1 MIRMERVNCILE
13 DTDFLK
19 YIAKT
24 KKLEEDRI
32 FCRHDLN
39 HLLDVCRISWI
50 LNLEE
55 ELLIDKEKV
64 YAAALLHDIGRWVE
78 YETGRDHAIVSG
90 ELAKNILDRCGFSDD
105 EKIDIIEA
113 IRNHRKKEHST
124 DLGRILYR
132 ADKLSRPCFN
142 CDAIGRC
149 KRFRNAQKQV
159 LLY

>member
-1 MIRMERVNCILE
+1 MERVNCILE
-13 DTDFLK
+13 DTGFLEH
-19 YIAKT
+19 IAKI
-24 KKLEEDRI
+24 KKLEKDRI

-39 HLLDVCRISWI
+39 HLLDVCRIAWI

-55 ELLIDKEKV
+55 KLLIDKDKV

-78 YETGRDHAIVSG
+78 YETGQDHAIISG
-90 ELAKNILDRCGFSDD
+90 ELAEDILDRCGFSES
-105 EKIDIIEA
+105 EKTDIIGA
-113 IRNHRKKEHST
+113 IKGHRKKEHST

-142 CDAIGRC
+142 CEAIDQC
-149 KRFRNAQKQV
+149 KKSQQARKQA

>member
-1 MIRMERVNCILE
+1 MERVNCILE
-13 DTDFLK
+13 DIDFLK
-19 YIAKT
+19 YVAKT

-32 FCRHDLN
+32 FCHHDLN

-55 ELLIDKEKV
+55 KLLIDKEKI

-78 YETGRDHAIVSG
+78 YETGQDHAIASG
-90 ELAKNILDRCGFSDD
+90 ELAESILDRCGFSDN
-105 EKIDIIEA
+105 EKVDIIRA
-113 IRNHRKKEHST
+113 IKNHRKKEHST
-124 DLGRILYR
+124 DLSRILYK

-142 CDAIGRC
+142 CEAISQC
-149 KRFRNAQKQV
+149 KRFQQAQKQV

>member
-1 MIRMERVNCILE
+1 MERVNCILE
-13 DTDFLK
+13 DIDFLK
-19 YIAKT
+19 YVAKT

-32 FCRHDLN
+32 FCHHDLN

-55 ELLIDKEKV
+55 KLLIDKEKI

-78 YETGRDHAIVSG
+78 YETGQDHAIASG
-90 ELAKNILDRCGFSDD
+90 ELAESILDRCGFSDN
-105 EKIDIIEA
+105 EKVDIIRA
-113 IRNHRKKEHST
+113 IKNHRKKEHST
-124 DLGRILYR
+124 GLSRILYK

-142 CDAIGRC
+142 CEAISQC
-149 KRFRNAQKQV
+149 KRFKQAQKQA

>member
-1 MIRMERVNCILE
+1 MERVNCILE
-13 DTDFLK
+13 DIDFLK
-19 YIAKT
+19 YVAKT

-32 FCRHDLN
+32 FCHHDLN

-55 ELLIDKEKV
+55 KLLIDKEKI

-78 YETGRDHAIVSG
+78 YETGQDHAIASG
-90 ELAKNILDRCGFSDD
+90 ELAENILDRCGFSDN
-105 EKIDIIEA
+105 EKVDIIRA
-113 IRNHRKKEHST
+113 IKNHRKKEHST
-124 DLGRILYR
+124 DLSRILYK

-142 CDAIGRC
+142 CEAISQC
-149 KRFRNAQKQV
+149 KRFQQAQKQV